1 MFKDDQMKL
10 NNKPPSEL
18 IQEALRLWG
27 KSIKELTWEE
37 MELGKSNQFDGK
49 KTFHCPK
56 GDVCELIEF
65 HNLKF
70 QEKSDGVQYGIGL
83 CLSCDKIY
91 WGKIER
97 DFTD

>member
-1 MFKDDQMKL
+1 MKSSP
-10 NNKPPSEL
+10 KPPSEL
-18 IQEALRLWG
+18 IREALRLWG

-37 MELGKSNQFDGK
+37 MEFEKSNQFNGK
-49 KTFHCPK
+49 ITFHCPK

-70 QEKSDGVQYGIGL
+70 QEKSDNVQYGIGL

-91 WGKIER
+91 WGQIDR
-97 DFTD
+97 DFND